1 MVLIHALYLGVKELL
16 KCLFVIKIV
25 KSSVKK
31 LALRSNSRQLLAI
44 ATLCIQPT
52 IFSCCSNG
60 CPQREK
66 RTLAPP
72 WEIECLT
79 LSVRAKISRKRKVS
93 SLIPIISF
101 NSCND
106 SIFAGM
112 TLTLHKS
119 QVHCSVVMQCWA

>member
-60 CPQREK
+60 CPQMG
-66 RTLAPP
+66 
-72 WEIECLT
+72 
-79 LSVRAKISRKRKVS
+79 VRKGRNGH
-93 SLIPIISF
+93 LPHLG
-101 NSCND
+101 N
-106 SIFAGM
+106 
-112 TLTLHKS
+112 
-119 QVHCSVVMQCWA
+119 